1 MSRPQI
7 TKHMFP
13 RDLPVWATY
22 YLSDEGQSYTGW
34 EFDVLVGNPYDPGS
48 FYPPQARRQAI
59 YLNALKIDAVAWF
72 ENTPRIIEFKPD
84 AGSGAL
90 GQVLV
95 YQEWYRIIFGVRPLG
110 MIVCESMSG
119 QVESICN
126 LLNVQV
132 IQLEPALERDVERAT
147 WDVERKIV
155 HRSKL
160 PILSALSA

>member
-22 YLSDEGQSYTGW
+22 YLSEEGQQFTGW
-34 EFDVLVGNPYDPGS
+34 EFDVIVGNPYDPGS
-48 FYPPQARRQAI
+48 FYPPAQRRQAI

-72 ENTPRIIEFKPD
+72 LNTPRIIEFKPD
-84 AGSGAL
+84 AGSGAI

-95 YQEWYRIIFGVRPLG
+95 YQEWYSRIFGVRPLG
-110 MIVCESMSG
+110 MIVCESMAE
-119 QVESICN
+119 QVESIAN
-126 LLNVQV
+126 YLEIQV
-132 IQLEPALERDVERAT
+132 IQLPPAPIQDIDRAT

-155 HRSKL
+155 HRSLL
-160 PILSALSA
+160 PVFSALSA